1 MLAKTT
7 IESSEAKRRIPGE
20 SIFSLGLVGFSVLA
34 LYLSFGIPGEASI
47 SMPGTLP
54 LVASMVLLLSAIAF
68 SRRVWAAP
76 APLKDQSFFRIM
88 TPMRWVNFVLLG
100 IGYVVLLAYFGFLIA
115 TFLYLFLTISYL
127 HRGGWMLAFF
137 VSVNFLA
144 IIYMVFRLL
153 FQIIL
158 PEGVQGN

>member
-1 MLAKTT
+1 
-7 IESSEAKRRIPGE
+7 
-20 SIFSLGLVGFSVLA
+20 
-34 LYLSFGIPGEASI
+34 
-47 SMPGTLP
+47 
-54 LVASMVLLLSAIAF
+54 
-68 SRRVWAAP
+68 
-76 APLKDQSFFRIM
+76 M

-115 TFLYLFLTISYL
+115 TFLYLFLSISYL

>member
-34 LYLSFGIPGEASI
+34 LYLSIGIPGEASI

-68 SRRVWAAP
+68 SRRVCVQTSYGHIYCEYS
-76 APLKDQSFFRIM
+76 DDS
-88 TPMRWVNFVLLG
+88 
-100 IGYVVLLAYFGFLIA
+100 LATA
-115 TFLYLFLTISYL
+115 REA
-127 HRGGWMLAFF
+127 HRTAKGRG
-137 VSVNFLA
+137 
-144 IIYMVFRLL
+144 
-153 FQIIL
+153 Q
-158 PEGVQGN
+158 